1 MLLKC
6 FRCSGE
12 LLMRSEKGR
21 LYDTVR
27 CNPGARVSGRGEAG
41 TKLRG
46 AGRTA
51 RVAPR
56 PHSMVSLQR
65 RTGFT
70 IKSNKRKR
78 QREEERVPASSKRT
92 HDEPAFVRQSRRNSA
107 WLSQQKVVVS
117 ILEAGSPR
125 SGCQQGWFLLRVVEG
140 SRFRAPR
147 SFRLF
152 AGF

>member
-1 MLLKC
+1 ML
-6 FRCSGE
+6 
-12 LLMRSEKGR
+12 SEKGR

-41 TKLRG
+41 TKLRR
-46 AGRTA
+46 AGRTV

-92 HDEPAFVRQSRRNSA
+92 HDEPAFVR
-107 WLSQQKVVVS
+107 
-117 ILEAGSPR
+117 
-125 SGCQQGWFLLRVVEG
+125 
-140 SRFRAPR
+140 
-147 SFRLF
+147 
-152 AGF
+152 